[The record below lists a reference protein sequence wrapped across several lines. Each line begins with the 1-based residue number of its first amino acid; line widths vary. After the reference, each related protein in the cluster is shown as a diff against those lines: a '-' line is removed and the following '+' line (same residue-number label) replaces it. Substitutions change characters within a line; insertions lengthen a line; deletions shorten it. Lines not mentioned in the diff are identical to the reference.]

1 MTNYA
6 RDEFDRVPEAASR
19 QGVHRAP
26 SAPARPRLWPVLSV
40 GIGALVVGLAAFLLL
55 PQLGFE
61 AAVSPFSAKAEAAA
75 PAEPSARP
83 SGTPSA
89 AESSGAAEPEK
100 PSATSSETPSA
111 SESASPSATAP
122 GASEDL
128 GSAVDKTL
136 PVSVYNGTLTSGLAG
151 RVGATVE
158 ADGWV
163 LGEVANWQGAPQ
175 KQSVI
180 FYSDAAHRASAE
192 ALGDLLGITTFVE
205 SADFQAPV
213 VVVLGPGYQ

>member
-6 RDEFDRVPEAASR
+6 RDEFDRVPEATSR

-26 SAPARPRLWPVLSV
+26 AATARPRLWPIMSV

-75 PAEPSARP
+75 PSEPSARP
-83 SGTPSA
+83 SVTPSA
-89 AESSGAAEPEK
+89 AESSGAPEAEK
-100 PSATSSETPSA
+100 ASGTPSA
-111 SESASPSATAP
+111 SKSASPSPTAP
-122 GASEDL
+122 GAIEGF

-192 ALGDLLGITTFVE
+192 ALGDLLNITTFVE
-205 SADFQAPV
+205 SAEFQAPFA
-213 VVVLGPGYQ
+213 VVLGPGYQ